1 MRSDD
6 ILRLSAGVGKVG
18 YFGKSLYG
26 HPLAV
31 ASLGKRAPGGV
42 LIVGAIHAREHI
54 TAKLLSALA
63 AEYTGD
69 YPIDVV
75 PCLNPDGVILATEG
89 PEAFSLKAADR
100 LKLLRINDGSG
111 DFSLWKANLRGV
123 DLNTNFDAKWGQG
136 EKNVRKPAPENYI
149 GPAPGSE
156 PETAAAMRLMSEGK
170 YALVVAYHSK
180 GEEVY
185 WGFDDYKE
193 YYDEARSVAAA
204 LGYALKRTPNST
216 GGLKDYWIDKYR
228 LPGLTVEV
236 GEDKYPHPYP
246 EERLPELIIRH
257 RGIFDLYAEIA
268 KKVWTDKSKST

>member
-6 ILRLSAGVGKVG
+6 ILRLSAGVGKVV

-111 DFSLWKANLRGV
+111 DFSLWK
-123 DLNTNFDAKWGQG
+123 GQRP
-136 EKNVRKPAPENYI
+136 K
-149 GPAPGSE
+149 
-156 PETAAAMRLMSEGK
+156 
-170 YALVVAYHSK
+170 
-180 GEEVY
+180 
-185 WGFDDYKE
+185 
-193 YYDEARSVAAA
+193 
-204 LGYALKRTPNST
+204 
-216 GGLKDYWIDKYR
+216 
-228 LPGLTVEV
+228 
-236 GEDKYPHPYP
+236 
-246 EERLPELIIRH
+246 
-257 RGIFDLYAEIA
+257 
-268 KKVWTDKSKST
+268 